1 MNPKIVDRLVNKS
14 TRENPKRLA
23 VSTRRRTRWP
33 TRERSEALKAPAF
46 DYVKPRDITEVIALL
61 QQHGDDARLLAGGQ
75 TLLATLNMRLSEPRL
90 LIDIT
95 GLNGMSD
102 IAVRDG
108 RLHIGALVTHTAI
121 EASALVAAQA
131 PLLAMAV
138 PHIAHRA
145 IRNSGTWGG
154 SIAYGDPAAE
164 WPCCLVALDG
174 SITLQGPGGTRRVA
188 ATDFFQDLYTTALRP
203 QEVVIGADVPIAARG
218 DWFGFDELSRR
229 HGDYAAAG
237 LAVAVRFD
245 GSIVQRVQLG
255 FLGVGVI
262 PVRARRA
269 EALLTGKVLD
279 AAAIEIA
286 ATALK
291 AELNPLADLTHGR
304 ETKRHLATVLMRRLL
319 AAAQAGRS
327 ALAA

>member
-1 MNPKIVDRLVNKS
+1 
-14 TRENPKRLA
+14 
-23 VSTRRRTRWP
+23 
-33 TRERSEALKAPAF
+33 LKAPAF
-46 DYVKPRDITEVIALL
+46 DYVKPSALPEVFELL
-61 QQHGDDARLLAGGQ
+61 RQYGDDARILAGGQ

-95 GLNGMSD
+95 GLPGLSD

-108 RLHIGALVTHTAI
+108 RLHVGALVTHTAI
-121 EASALVAAQA
+121 EASPLVAEQA

-174 SITLQGPGGTRRVA
+174 VVTVQGPAGTRRIA
-188 ATDFFQDLYTTALRP
+188 ATDFFQDLYTTALQP
-203 QEVVIGADVPIAARG
+203 DELVIGADLPVAARG

-229 HGDYAAAG
+229 HGDYAVAG
-237 LAVAVRFD
+237 LAVAARFD
-245 GSIVQRVQLG
+245 GTVATRVNLG
-255 FLGVGVI
+255 LLGVGAT
-262 PVRARRA
+262 PVRARRT
-269 EALLTGKVLD
+269 EALLAGKVLD
-279 AAAIEIA
+279 ASAIEFA
-286 ATALK
+286 ATTLK
-291 AELNPLADLTHGR
+291 AELDPVGDLTSNAD
-304 ETKRHLATVLMRRLL
+304 TKRHLASVLMKRLL
-319 AAAQAGRS
+319 GAAQAGRS

>member
-1 MNPKIVDRLVNKS
+1 M
-14 TRENPKRLA
+14 
-23 VSTRRRTRWP
+23 
-33 TRERSEALKAPAF
+33 KAPAF
-46 DYVKPRDITEVIALL
+46 DYVKPRHLSEVFELL
-61 QQHGDDARLLAGGQ
+61 QTHGDDARLLAGGQ

-90 LIDIT
+90 LVDIT
-95 GLNGMSD
+95 GLPGLAD
-102 IAVRDG
+102 ITVRDG

-121 EASALVAAQA
+121 ESSTLVAEQA

-174 SITLQGPGGTRRVA
+174 AVTVQGPGGTRRIA
-188 ATDFFQDLYTTALRP
+188 ATDFFQDLYTTALQP
-203 QEVVIGADVPIAARG
+203 DEVITGADVPVVARG

-229 HGDYAAAG
+229 HGDYAVAG
-237 LAVAVRFD
+237 LAVAAHFD
-245 GSIVQRVQLG
+245 GAVAQRVQLG
-255 FLGVGVI
+255 FLGVGAT
-262 PVRARRA
+262 PVRARRT
-269 EALLTGKVLD
+269 EALLNGKVLD

-286 ATALK
+286 AATLK
-291 AELNPLADLTHGR
+291 TELDPVADLTHSG

-319 AAAQAGRS
+319 TAALAGRS

>member
-1 MNPKIVDRLVNKS
+1 
-14 TRENPKRLA
+14 
-23 VSTRRRTRWP
+23 
-33 TRERSEALKAPAF
+33 
-46 DYVKPRDITEVIALL
+46 
-61 QQHGDDARLLAGGQ
+61 
-75 TLLATLNMRLSEPRL
+75 
-90 LIDIT
+90 
-95 GLNGMSD
+95 
-102 IAVRDG
+102 
-108 RLHIGALVTHTAI
+108 
-121 EASALVAAQA
+121 
-131 PLLAMAV
+131 MAV

-174 SITLQGPGGTRRVA
+174 SITVQGPGGTRRIS
-188 ATDFFQDLYTTALRP
+188 ATDFFTDLYTTALRP
-203 QEVVIGADVPIAARG
+203 DEMVIGADVPIAGRG

-229 HGDYAAAG
+229 HGDYAVAG

-245 GSIVQRVQLG
+245 GAVVQRVQLG
-255 FLGVGVI
+255 FLGVGAI

-269 EALLTGKVLD
+269 EALLVGKVLD

-291 AELNPLADLTHGR
+291 AELDPVADLTHSG

>member
-1 MNPKIVDRLVNKS
+1 M
-14 TRENPKRLA
+14 
-23 VSTRRRTRWP
+23 
-33 TRERSEALKAPAF
+33 KAPAF
-46 DYVKPRDITEVIALL
+46 DYVKPSALPEVFELL
-61 QQHGDDARLLAGGQ
+61 RQYGDDARILAGGQ

-95 GLNGMSD
+95 GLPGLSD

-108 RLHIGALVTHTAI
+108 RLHVGALVTHTAI
-121 EASALVAAQA
+121 EASPLVAEQA

-174 SITLQGPGGTRRVA
+174 VVTVQGPAGTRRIA
-188 ATDFFQDLYTTALRP
+188 ATDFFQDLYTTALQP
-203 QEVVIGADVPIAARG
+203 DELVIGADLPVAARG

-229 HGDYAAAG
+229 HGDYAVAG
-237 LAVAVRFD
+237 LAVAARFD
-245 GSIVQRVQLG
+245 GTVATRVNLG
-255 FLGVGVI
+255 LLGVGAT
-262 PVRARRA
+262 PVRARRT
-269 EALLTGKVLD
+269 EALLAGKVLD
-279 AAAIEIA
+279 ASAIEFA
-286 ATALK
+286 ATTLK
-291 AELNPLADLTHGR
+291 AELDPVGDLTSNAD
-304 ETKRHLATVLMRRLL
+304 TKRHLASVLMKRLL
-319 AAAQAGRS
+319 GAAQAGRS

>member
-1 MNPKIVDRLVNKS
+1 
-14 TRENPKRLA
+14 
-23 VSTRRRTRWP
+23 
-33 TRERSEALKAPAF
+33 LKAPAF
-46 DYVKPRDITEVIALL
+46 DYVKPSALPEVFEPLR
-61 QQHGDDARLLAGGQ
+61 QYGDDARILAGGQ

-95 GLNGMSD
+95 GLPGLSD

-108 RLHIGALVTHTAI
+108 RLHVGALVTHTAI
-121 EASALVAAQA
+121 EASPLVAEQA

-174 SITLQGPGGTRRVA
+174 VVTVQGPAGTRRIA
-188 ATDFFQDLYTTALRP
+188 ATDFFQDLYTTALQP
-203 QEVVIGADVPIAARG
+203 DELVIGADLPVAARG

-229 HGDYAAAG
+229 HGDYAVAG
-237 LAVAVRFD
+237 LAVAARFD
-245 GSIVQRVQLG
+245 GTVATRVNLG
-255 FLGVGVI
+255 LLGVGAT
-262 PVRARRA
+262 PVRARRT
-269 EALLTGKVLD
+269 EALLAGKVLD
-279 AAAIEIA
+279 ASAIEFA
-286 ATALK
+286 ATTLK
-291 AELNPLADLTHGR
+291 AELDPVGDLTSNAD
-304 ETKRHLATVLMRRLL
+304 TKRHLASVLMKRLL
-319 AAAQAGRS
+319 GAAQAGRS